1 MRLARVNQAKNHPGR
16 KLSEPGETTIPRDHS
31 QDPCYWLASGASSFA
46 RAAAVVVL
54 LLVGVLVETPEL
66 PVTPADT
73 EKFLMPADNQFN
85 IFYLNIFLFL
95 DKNVTFD
102 LFACI
107 LCNELYYI
115 GFKS

>member
-54 LLVGVLVETPEL
+54 LLVGVRCWSKLRNSLSRLLQT
-66 PVTPADT
+66 
-73 EKFLMPADNQFN
+73 
-85 IFYLNIFLFL
+85 
-95 DKNVTFD
+95 
-102 LFACI
+102 
-107 LCNELYYI
+107 
-115 GFKS
+115 